1 MGKKVEIF
9 TAGTYLCDEV
19 VTRVESVICKNC
31 DIIVYNLNEQSI
43 VPGSE
48 EKASFY
54 NIQSIPAIVVDD
66 KLQDMEILRN
76 SKLI

>member
-9 TAGTYLCDEV
+9 MVGTYLCDEI
-19 VTRVESVICKNC
+19 VTRVESIVCKNC
-31 DIIVYNLNEQSI
+31 EVIVYNLNQHSV
-43 VPGSE
+43 VPSSE
-48 EKASFY
+48 KRASLF

-66 KLQDMEILRN
+66 KPQDMGTLRK